1 MLNGAKAYLQTQVN
15 TVNRVEV
22 LIMLYDAAV
31 KNLTQA
37 KEMIEDKKP
46 AEKGMLISKALDIIG
61 ELDSSLNSEKGGEI
75 AQNLHSLYFYCN
87 TRLLKANL
95 HMDTAM
101 IDEVVTIL
109 SGLRDAFKDIKAE
122 GNEQNLQA
130 PSVPPV
136 PGAGAAAAAAA
147 AGAAQVQPP
156 EQDKAPAAGY
166 PNPGTYTAGKT
177 LRRA

>member
-15 TVNRVEV
+15 TVNRIEV
-22 LIMLYDAAV
+22 LLMLYDAAV

-37 KEMIEDKKP
+37 KEMIEENKP

-61 ELDSSLNSEKGGEI
+61 ELDSSLNADKGGEI
-75 AQNLHSLYFYCN
+75 AQNLHTLYFYCN

-95 HMDTAM
+95 KMDTTL
-101 IDEVVTIL
+101 IDEVISIL
-109 SGLRDAFKDIKAE
+109 GGLREAFHDIKGE

-130 PSVPPV
+130 PTMPPV
-136 PGAGAAAAAAA
+136 PGAAAAAAA
-147 AGAAQVQPP
+147 AASQVQVPKQP
-156 EQDKAPAAGY
+156 EAEAPAAGY
-166 PNPGTYTAGKT
+166 PSGDTYTPNKT